1 MLGRLVNERPK
12 DLNNVATRCS
22 NYFKIVHKQ
31 VCENILFGKNR
42 KDSENI
48 QNNRYNPS

>member
-1 MLGRLVNERPK
+1 MRGRLVNERPN

-31 VCENILFGKNR
+31 ACENILFGKNG
-42 KDSENI
+42 KDRENI
-48 QNNRYNPS
+48 KNNRYNP